1 MAFTNYIQQIKGT
14 NNTTYDLV
22 DSSASHFVKGT
33 QTAATNVWTGALPDG
48 VTAYYDGLSI
58 DYFLPY
64 AGTSTAATLNLGSK
78 GAKPVYVGNGTDGV
92 TTHFPQYSVLHLT
105 YVVNSALNSGNGCW
119 KVTGYYNTNTTY
131 SAGTGLS
138 LSSTTF
144 NHSNSITAQTT
155 QGLYPI
161 KIDAQGHISA
171 YGSAVTSMPAS
182 DVSSWAKASS
192 KPSYTASE
200 VGAAASS
207 HAHGNIT
214 SGGDITATAPT
225 IASGDQIIIN
235 DNSASKI
242 TNGPTFDGST
252 TTKALTPKGTWETF
266 SNGLLYGECSTAA
279 ATAAKEV
286 TVDSSFKLE
295 TGATVAVKFSN
306 SNTAPSPTLNVN
318 STGAKQLVRYGTTYA
333 GTAAET
339 SWPSGSVVS
348 LLYDGTYWQ
357 VMNWQNDNNKVL
369 QNHSTSNTNYNMA
382 LSYTTGANTG
392 TSTLNH
398 SSKIKGNPSTGRV
411 TTEDLSSS
419 DITTFVNSLSF
430 SQLVVADYVVEQG
443 VSGNWSW
450 RKWNSGIGECWL
462 QYNPGSYTCGTT
474 RGSLYSGGNLTLTYP
489 ITFAST
495 PSVTGNVSLGTDAYV
510 VWLQFNGLGTTTA
523 QVRIVSSGSIAAN
536 SNYLISVQ
544 VIGRWK

>member
-48 VTAYYDGLSI
+48 VTAYYDGLTI

-105 YVVNSALNSGNGCW
+105 YIVNSSLNSGNGCW

-161 KIDAQGHISA
+161 KIDAQGHITA
-171 YGSAVTSMPAS
+171 YGSAQTIPT
-182 DVSSWAKASS
+182 
-192 KPSYTASE
+192 TASE

-207 HAHGNIT
+207 HTHGNIT

-252 TTKALTPKGTWETF
+252 TTKALSQKGTWETF
-266 SNGLLYGECSTAA
+266 SNSLLYGECSTAV
-279 ATAAKEV
+279 ATVAKTV
-286 TVDSSFKLE
+286 TVDSSFKLV
-295 TGATVAVKFSN
+295 TGASVAVKFSV
-306 SNTAPSPTLNVN
+306 SNTAASPTLNVN
-318 STGAKQLVRYGTTYA
+318 NTGAKEIKRYGTTA
-333 GTAAET
+333 PSTSAST
-339 SWPSGSVVS
+339 SWQAGSVVCFV
-348 LLYDGTYWQ
+348 YDGTYWQ
-357 VMNWQNDNNKVL
+357 MCNWLNDNTMVT
-369 QNHSTSNTNYNMA
+369 QNHSTSTSVYNMA
-382 LSYTTGANTG
+382 LANYSSSSGG

-398 SSKIKGNPSTGRV
+398 SNKIQANPSTGDTLQSGRA
-411 TTEDLSSS
+411 TTADLSSS
-419 DITTFVNSLSF
+419 AVTNFINELNVSGASINTT
-430 SQLVVADYVVEQG
+430 QADWVVEQG
-443 VSGNWSW
+443 VNGIWTW
-450 RKWNSGIGECWL
+450 RKWQSGLCDLWGRYTVNEAP
-462 QYNPGSYTCGTT
+462 YNTTVAFGYWYRHEATINLPFQLKNIVGTYNVLFDSAWALPGTAIPYTHTDN
-474 RGSLYSGGNLTLTYP
+474 GSFSSSIHLYSL
-489 ITFAST
+489 
-495 PSVTGNVSLGTDAYV
+495 
-510 VWLQFNGLGTTTA
+510 
-523 QVRIVSSGSIAAN
+523 VSSAATDNVTYSII
-536 SNYLISVQ
+536 LH
-544 VIGRWK
+544 GRWE